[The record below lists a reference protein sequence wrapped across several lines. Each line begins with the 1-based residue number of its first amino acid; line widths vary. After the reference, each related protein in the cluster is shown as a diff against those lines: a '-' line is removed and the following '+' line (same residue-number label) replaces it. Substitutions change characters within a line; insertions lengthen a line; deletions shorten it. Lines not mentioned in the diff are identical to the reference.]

1 MPEGKKHPKSE
12 QAQASVTELPVVEL
26 PIVPDDELEVDFMF
40 DLPPVEDAE
49 YVPGTSQELA
59 RASYALSRQIPSVH
73 IRKFWKS
80 LSRLADDAQT
90 WGDENMSSKMTE
102 SRLRKIV
109 RSLIMEQLPASRG
122 VGSYSRRDDII
133 VPDPETGGAM
143 DPDELLR
150 QRGEERERRLDIITK
165 AARKATAAKRRKDK
179 AAARKRSAER
189 AAELADETEED
200 AAARV
205 AADIRARR
213 AARDLDAE
221 DVLAMSDEELDAI
234 SDEELA
240 ALEAELK
247 AAAEERVAASPA
259 AKRAALSF
267 KKKKPEEEDFGEFEL
282 PEDVDQPLSLKEISE
297 LLGLGLST
305 VRQVIDPRRKGA
317 LQVILAFS
325 IKDSPYT
332 DSILKKLG
340 YETEAERAEFIEFF
354 DIDGEEFKRFVSE
367 KREEFAQK
375 NDKTSLAGLFA
386 GTGEKVGARQLV
398 NPAEVNLAKAV
409 LANDF
414 DDASAEQMVR
424 DGAIEWANTDKEP
437 TARDLRNKNWGPD
450 KNWRITDAGLGYAR
464 KVVAEDPQT
473 YQDFYWDNQFQ
484 MPLVDEAVSG
494 RIPISDWNA
503 MKLPAFREFVRKALL
518 KLDDV
523 KKIAEMTKAADIAR
537 AAAKKAARA
546 K

>member
-1 MPEGKKHPKSE
+1 MHKGKKHPESE
-12 QAQASVTELPVVEL
+12 NPQVTVTELPVVDL
-26 PIVPDDELEVDFMF
+26 PIVPDDEVEVDFMF
-40 DLPPVEDAE
+40 DLPPVEDSE
-49 YVPGTSQELA
+49 YVPGTTQELS
-59 RASYALSRQIPSVH
+59 RAAYALSRQIPSVH

-109 RSLIMEQLPASRG
+109 RNLIMEQLPASRG

-143 DPDELLR
+143 DPDDLLL
-150 QRGEERERRLDIITK
+150 QRGKERRRRLDIITK
-165 AARKATAAKRRKDK
+165 AAKKASAAKRRKDR
-179 AAARKRSAER
+179 AAAKKSSEER
-189 AAELADETEED
+189 AAELADETPED

-240 ALEAELK
+240 SLEAELK

-259 AKRAALSF
+259 AQRAALSF
-267 KKKKPEEEDFGEFEL
+267 KKKKPEEEDFGELEL
-282 PEDVDQPLSLKEISE
+282 PDDVDRPLSLKEISE

-317 LQVILAFS
+317 LQIILAFS

-332 DSILKKLG
+332 DSILRKLG
-340 YETEAERAEFIEFF
+340 YESEADRAEFIEFF

-367 KREEFAQK
+367 KREEFSQK
-375 NDKTSLAGLFA
+375 NEKKSLDDLFV
-386 GTGEKVGARQLV
+386 GTGEKVGARTLV
-398 NPAEVNLAKAV
+398 NPAEVNLAKAI
-409 LANDF
+409 LFNNF
-414 DDASAEQMVR
+414 DDVPAERMVA
-424 DGAIEWANTDKEP
+424 DGALEWANTTREP
-437 TARDLRNKNWGPD
+437 TPRDLSSTKWGPD
-450 KNWRITDAGLGYAR
+450 KNWKITDVGLTYAR
-464 KVVAEDPQT
+464 EAIADDPKM
-473 YQDFYWDNQFQ
+473 YQEFYWDNQFQ
-484 MPLVDEAVSG
+484 MPLVDTAISR
-494 RIPISDWNA
+494 RIPVNDWNA
-503 MKLPAFREFVRKALL
+503 MKLPAFREFVRKELL
-518 KLDDV
+518 KDDRV

>member
-1 MPEGKKHPKSE
+1 MHKGKKHPESE
-12 QAQASVTELPVVEL
+12 QAQVTVTELPVVDL
-26 PIVPDDELEVDFMF
+26 PIVPDDEVEVDFMF
-40 DLPPVEDAE
+40 DLPPVEDSE
-49 YVPGTSQELA
+49 YVPGTTQELS
-59 RASYALSRQIPSVH
+59 RAAYALSRQIPSVH

-109 RSLIMEQLPASRG
+109 RNLIMEQLPNPRAAGYARE
-122 VGSYSRRDDII
+122 DDIM
-133 VPDPETGGAM
+133 VPGEEGDVEDPEV
-143 DPDELLR
+143 LLQ
-150 QRGEERERRLDIITK
+150 QREKERKRRLALIGQADLKAK
-165 AARKATAAKRRKDK
+165 AARARREREAKKQS
-179 AAARKRSAER
+179 AAAVV
-189 AAELADETEED
+189 AARGDETPEQ
-200 AAARV
+200 ATRRV
-205 AADIRARR
+205 AADLRSRIGTSE
-213 AARDLDAE
+213 LDPE
-221 DVLAMSDEELDAI
+221 DIIAMSDDELDAI

-267 KKKKPEEEDFGEFEL
+267 KKKKPEEEDFGEMEL
-282 PEDVDQPLSLKEISE
+282 PDDVDRPLSLKEISE

-317 LQVILAFS
+317 LQIILAFS

-340 YETEAERAEFIEFF
+340 YEAEDERAEFIEFF

-367 KREEFAQK
+367 KREEFSQK
-375 NDKTSLAGLFA
+375 NEKKSLDDLFV
-386 GTGEKVGARQLV
+386 GTGEKVGASTLV
-398 NPAEVNLAKAV
+398 NPAEVNLAKAI
-409 LANDF
+409 LFNNF
-414 DDASAEQMVR
+414 DDVPAERMVA
-424 DGAIEWANTDKEP
+424 DGALEWANTTREP
-437 TARDLRNKNWGPD
+437 TPRDLSSTKWGPD
-450 KNWRITDAGLGYAR
+450 KNWKITDVGLTYAR
-464 KVVAEDPQT
+464 EAIADDPKM
-473 YQDFYWDNQFQ
+473 YQEFYWDNQFQ
-484 MPLVDEAVSG
+484 MPLVDTAVSR
-494 RIPISDWNA
+494 RIPVNDWNA
-503 MKLPAFREFVRKALL
+503 MKLPAFREFVRKELL
-518 KLDDV
+518 KDDRV